1 MTTVMVVE
9 DQQALAS
16 ALEVA
21 INAQSD
27 LESVGAAR
35 TVDDAL
41 QMMTRRVPDVVLN
54 NVELPGADGIEGTRR
69 VKASHPHVRVLTAGA
84 SSHRLAAAADA
95 GAAGFLS
102 KDTAFSEIVAA
113 ICNPADGK
121 MVIEGTTLKDLLA
134 DIRPPAAPVPSEP
147 AVHAGRPPDWATLT
161 TREREVL
168 ALMGEGLSPRAIADR
183 LTVSLHTSR
192 GHIKNIMVKLGVHS
206 QLEAVVV
213 ATRAGL
219 LPARSAPASQ

>member
-69 VKASHPHVRVLTAGA
+69 VKASHPHVRVLILTAGA

-168 ALMGEGLSPRAIADR
+168 ALMGKETAPGPSPTGSQSASTPPA
-183 LTVSLHTSR
+183 VTSR
-192 GHIKNIMVKLGVHS
+192 TS
-206 QLEAVVV
+206 W
-213 ATRAGL
+213 
-219 LPARSAPASQ
+219 